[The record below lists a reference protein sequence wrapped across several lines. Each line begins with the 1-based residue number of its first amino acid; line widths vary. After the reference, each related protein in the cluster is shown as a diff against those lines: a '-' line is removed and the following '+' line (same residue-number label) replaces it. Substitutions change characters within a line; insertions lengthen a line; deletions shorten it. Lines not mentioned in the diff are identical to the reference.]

1 MKRDD
6 DIIHVVAGLPMGGG
20 SYSMMDDMGQY
31 ADPRQGVARA
41 VNVFPP
47 RAAVAEVCFGIGC
60 CLRGNCARYLAVDG
74 ANPDAPRMAR
84 CADHD
89 DFMVT
94 A

>member
-6 DIIHVVAGLPMGGG
+6 DIIQVGADLSEGGG
-20 SYSMMDDMGQY
+20 SYPMMDDLGRY
-31 ADPRQGVARA
+31 ADPRQGVARVA
-41 VNVFPP
+41 NVFPP

-74 ANPDAPRMAR
+74 ANPDAHRMAR